1 MQDVMM
7 HSIKT
12 TKVAHSKVSE
22 VDLNNIT
29 MGTCFTDHMFICDYQ
44 NGEWTNARIEPLALI
59 PTHPAAMALHY
70 GQAIFEGMKATL
82 GKDGTPL
89 LFRPDENA
97 KRLNFSANRMG
108 MPSFPEDLFVEA
120 LKQFTALEKEWIP
133 TQEGSAL
140 YLRPFMYADEPFIG
154 MRAATS
160 FKFIIMASPAGP
172 FFTRKI
178 KLYAE
183 KKYVRAV
190 NGGTGEAKA
199 AGNYAAAIR
208 PTEYA
213 KAQGYDQVLWLDA
226 QDFEYIQEV
235 GTMNIFFKIAGKFV
249 TPDLSGSILNG
260 ITRMSVI
267 DVLRDKG
274 FEVTERPITI
284 SEIIEASKNGTLE
297 EAFGTGTAVGIA
309 MVEEIGNKDLSIKFP
324 AENPV
329 SVMVNDTL
337 NAIKVQDIED
347 KFGWIVKAK

>member
-1 MQDVMM
+1 
-7 HSIKT
+7 
-12 TKVAHSKVSE
+12 
-22 VDLNNIT
+22 
-29 MGTCFTDHMFICDYQ
+29 
-44 NGEWTNARIEPLALI
+44 
-59 PTHPAAMALHY
+59 
-70 GQAIFEGMKATL
+70 
-82 GKDGTPL
+82 
-89 LFRPDENA
+89 
-97 KRLNFSANRMG
+97 
-108 MPSFPEDLFVEA
+108 
-120 LKQFTALEKEWIP
+120 LKQFTALEKNWIP
-133 TQEGSAL
+133 TSTGSAL
-140 YLRPFMYADEPFIG
+140 YLRPFMYADEAFIG

-160 FKFIIMASPAGP
+160 FKFIVMASPAGP
-172 FFTRKI
+172 FFSRKI

-213 KAQGYDQVLWLDA
+213 KAKGFDQVLWLDA

-235 GTMNIFFKIAGKFV
+235 GTMNIFFKIDGKFI
-249 TPDLSGSILNG
+249 TPSLTGSILSG

-267 DVLRDKG
+267 DLLRSKG

-309 MVEEIGNKDLSIKFP
+309 MVEEIGNNDLSIKFP
-324 AENPV
+324 EENPV

-337 NAIKVQDIED
+337 NAIKVQDVKDE
-347 KFGWIVKAK
+347 FGWIVEAK

>member
-1 MQDVMM
+1 MQDIMST
-7 HSIKT
+7 SIKI
-12 TKVAHSKVSE
+12 TKVAQSKASE
-22 VDLNNIT
+22 IDFHNIV
-29 MGTCFTDHMFICDYQ
+29 MGTRFSDHMFVCDYQ
-44 NGEWTNARIEPLALI
+44 NGEWQNPRIEPLALI

-89 LFRPDENA
+89 LFRPNENA
-97 KRLNFSANRMG
+97 KRMNFSANRMG
-108 MPSFPEDLFVEA
+108 MPLFPEDLFVEA
-120 LKQFTALEKEWIP
+120 LKQFAALEKEWIP

-172 FFTRKI
+172 FFHKKI

-199 AGNYAAAIR
+199 AGNYAGAIR

-213 KAQGYDQVLWLDA
+213 KKAGYDQVLWLDA
-226 QDFEYIQEV
+226 PHFDYIQEV
-235 GTMNIFFKIAGKFV
+235 GTMNIFFKIGGKFI
-249 TPDLSGSILNG
+249 TPSLTGSILSG

-267 DVLRDKG
+267 DLLRSKG
-274 FEVTERPITI
+274 FEVTERPISIT
-284 SEIIEASKNGTLE
+284 EIIEAYQNGTLE

-309 MVEEIGNKDLSIKFP
+309 MIEEIGNNDLAIVFP
-324 AENPV
+324 SENPV

-337 NAIKVQDIED
+337 NAIKVQDIKDE
-347 KFGWIVKAK
+347 FGWIVEAK

>member
-1 MQDVMM
+1 MST
-7 HSIKT
+7 SIKI
-12 TKVAHSKVSE
+12 TKVAQSKASE
-22 VDLNNIT
+22 IDFHNIV
-29 MGTCFTDHMFICDYQ
+29 MGTRFSDHMFICDYQ
-44 NGEWTNARIEPLALI
+44 NGEWQNPRIEPLALI

-89 LFRPDENA
+89 LFRPNENA
-97 KRLNFSANRMG
+97 KRMNFSANRMG
-108 MPSFPEDLFVEA
+108 MPLFPEDLFVEA
-120 LKQFTALEKEWIP
+120 LKQFAALEKEWIP

-172 FFTRKI
+172 FFHKKI

-199 AGNYAAAIR
+199 AGNYAGAIR

-213 KAQGYDQVLWLDA
+213 KKAGYDQVLWLDA
-226 QDFEYIQEV
+226 QHFDYIQEV
-235 GTMNIFFKIAGKFV
+235 GTMNIFFKIGGKFI
-249 TPDLSGSILNG
+249 TPSLTGSILSG

-267 DVLRDKG
+267 DLLRSKG
-274 FEVTERPITI
+274 FEVTERPISIT
-284 SEIIEASKNGTLE
+284 EIIEAYQNGTLE

-309 MVEEIGNKDLSIKFP
+309 MIEEIGNNDLAIKFP
-324 AENPV
+324 SENPA

-337 NAIKVQDIED
+337 NAIKVQDIKDE
-347 KFGWIVKAK
+347 FGWIVEAK

>member
-1 MQDVMM
+1 MTT
-7 HSIKT
+7 SIKI
-12 TKVAHSKVSE
+12 TKVAQSKANE
-22 VDLNNIT
+22 IDFYNIV
-29 MGTCFTDHMFICDYQ
+29 MGTRFSDHMFVCDYQ
-44 NGEWTNARIEPLALI
+44 NGEWQNPRIEPLALI

-89 LFRPDENA
+89 LFRPNENA

-108 MPSFPEDLFVEA
+108 MPLFPEDLFVEA
-120 LKQFTALEKEWIP
+120 LKQFVGIEKKWIP

-160 FKFIIMASPAGP
+160 FKFIIIASPAGP
-172 FFTRKI
+172 FFHKKI

-183 KKYVRAV
+183 TKYVRAV

-199 AGNYAAAIR
+199 AGNYAGAIR

-213 KAQGYDQVLWLDA
+213 KMEGYDQVLWLDA
-226 QDFEYIQEV
+226 QHFEYIQEV
-235 GTMNIFFKIAGKFV
+235 GTMNIFFKIGGKFI
-249 TPDLSGSILNG
+249 TPDLSGSILAG

-267 DVLRDKG
+267 DILRDKG
-274 FEVTERPITI
+274 YEVTERPVSLT
-284 SEIIEASKNGTLE
+284 EIIEASKNGTLE
-297 EAFGTGTAVGIA
+297 EAFGAGTAVGIA
-309 MVEEIGNKDLSIKFP
+309 MIEEIGNNDLAIIFP
-324 AENPV
+324 PENPA

-337 NAIKVQDIED
+337 NAIKVQDIKDE
-347 KFGWIVKAK
+347 FGWIVEAK